1 MSSLPVFTARLGS
14 RGILGKTHGEREEVE
29 NKEEMKEDLKDIPST
44 SNANS
49 LMRVSY
55 DQYEVGDDEKDD
67 DVPAKEQRS
76 MRLSI

>member
-14 RGILGKTHGEREEVE
+14 RGILGKTHGEREE
-29 NKEEMKEDLKDIPST
+29 MQEDLKDIPST

>member
-1 MSSLPVFTARLGS
+1 MQ
-14 RGILGKTHGEREEVE
+14 
-29 NKEEMKEDLKDIPST
+29 EDLKDIPST

-76 MRLSI
+76 MRLYI